1 LLLIIPPVLLLPPV
15 ELPTAIVRVEP
26 DVSRSYVRTRAID
39 DKGWDG
45 NQWDC
50 LEVIIQRESEWK
62 ASASNPKSSAYGLF
76 QMLKTP
82 KSTSVKQQTTRGLR
96 YIKHRYNDPCTAL
109 EHHEKKG
116 WY

>member
-1 LLLIIPPVLLLPPV
+1 LLLIIPPVVLLPPV

-26 DVSRSYVRTRAID
+26 DVSRSYVRTRAIN
-39 DKGWDG
+39 DKGWDED
-45 NQWDC
+45 QWDC

-62 ASASNPKSSAYGLF
+62 ANASNPNSSAYGLF

-82 KSTSVKQQTTRGLR
+82 KSTSVKQQTTRGLK
-96 YIKHRYNDPCTAL
+96 YIKNRYGEPCEAL
-109 EHHEKKG
+109 KHHDKRG

>member
-1 LLLIIPPVLLLPPV
+1 MVLIIPPIVLIPV
-15 ELPTAIVRVEP
+15 VLPTEIVRVEP
-26 DVSRSYVRTRAID
+26 DVSRSYVRTRAIN

-45 NQWDC
+45 NQWSC

-62 ASASNPKSSAYGLF
+62 ANASNPNSSAYGLF

-82 KSTSVKQQTTRGLR
+82 KKSSVKQQTNRGLR
-96 YIKHRYNDPCTAL
+96 YIEHRYGNPCTAL
-109 EHHEKKG
+109 EHHYKKG